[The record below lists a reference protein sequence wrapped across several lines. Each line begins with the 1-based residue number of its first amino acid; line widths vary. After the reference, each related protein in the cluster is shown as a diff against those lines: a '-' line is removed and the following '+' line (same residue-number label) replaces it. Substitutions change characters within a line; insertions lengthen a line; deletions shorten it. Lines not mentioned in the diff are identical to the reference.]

1 MNDAQKSAQT
11 RRLPPAV
18 TSTLWVGLRWVGLR
32 WIGLLLLGPLCLAP
46 CGACAAPVKI
56 TVSILPQAWF
66 VEQIGGDLV
75 EVSVLVGPGHSPATY
90 EPTPRQMAVLE
101 QADLFLAAGVP
112 FEKGLLPR
120 VHALP
125 HAPVIAGP
133 EPGQSS
139 HHHDTDPHTWLDP
152 AQAMAIADSIS
163 AQLQAIA
170 PADAHTF
177 QENCRALKKRLALVD
192 EQAGH
197 ILAPYRGRAF
207 IVFHPA
213 FGHFAA
219 AYGLVQ
225 VSVETG
231 GHEPGPRHLANV
243 IERAR
248 ASGLRSVVV
257 QPQFS
262 RKSAETV
269 AEAIEAEIVVLDPLA
284 ADYEANLLHL
294 ARTLADRFAAEDTA
308 EYPTES
314 PKDGS

>member
-1 MNDAQKSAQT
+1 MSDAQKSQRT

-18 TSTLWVGLRWVGLR
+18 TSTLWVGLLL
-32 WIGLLLLGPLCLAP
+32 IGPVCLAP
-46 CGACAAPVKI
+46 VAAQAAPVKV

-66 VEQIGGDLV
+66 VEQIGGELA

-90 EPTPRQMAVLE
+90 EPTPRQMATLE

-112 FEKGLLPR
+112 FEKGLVPRVQALPR
-120 VHALP
+120 
-125 HAPVIAGP
+125 APVIAGP
-133 EPGQSS
+133 RPDDHG
-139 HHHDTDPHTWLDP
+139 HHHDIDPHTWLDP
-152 AQAMAIADSIS
+152 AQAMALADTVSFR
-163 AQLQAIA
+163 LQTLM
-170 PADAHTF
+170 PAEAATIR
-177 QENCRALKKRLALVD
+177 ERCSALKDRLANID
-192 EQAGH
+192 QQARN
-197 ILAPYRGRAF
+197 ILAPFPGRTF
-207 IVFHPA
+207 FVFHPA

-231 GHEPGPRHLANV
+231 GHEPGPRHLAEV

-248 ASGLRSVVV
+248 ELGVRSVIV

-269 AEAIEAEIVVLDPLA
+269 AAAIEAEIVVLDPLA
-284 ADYEANLLHL
+284 ADYEANFLNI
-294 ARTLADRFAAEDTA
+294 AQTLADLFAA
-308 EYPTES
+308 ES